1 MFIPIR
7 PGEYSRLDQ
16 LDGLH
21 ADDIVPSPYP
31 PVPASVVRIRRL
43 AQERAERE
51 LRAQRRA
58 ERKATLLVGAFIVAF
73 ASITAV
79 VEWAAYVTVV
89 HP

>member
-1 MFIPIR
+1 MLIPIR
-7 PGEYSRLDQ
+7 PDYRDEWDLYTVDEVR
-16 LDGLH
+16 
-21 ADDIVPSPYP
+21 SPYP
-31 PVPASVVRIRRL
+31 PVSASLVRIRRL
-43 AQERAERE
+43 AQERMQRE